1 MSTIVLMKAFE
12 SVPGRYDLGMRLI
25 TFGEIVK
32 LRRQISEAILPNS
45 KVLDIGCGTGELL
58 SMLARRGARVAAI
71 DKSPEMV
78 KMTRER
84 ATTEGIGDDVSV
96 SQNTAMEIDRLF
108 QDAEFD
114 AVVLSLVMSELT
126 TDERSWVLNQC
137 ARILKPGGV
146 LLIADEFWP
155 RSFVKKAAFSILR
168 FPLHL
173 ITYLYTQIKGLVTTN
188 IWWKIYYVIVEL
200 PLMLLSFFVSEP
212 LTAPLASPGK
222 FLPTTLKVTKASE
235 FWGGAVR
242 LLKIR
247 KEELD
252 LRKDDQT

>member
-25 TFGEIVK
+25 TFGEIGE
-32 LRRQISEAILPNS
+32 LRREITEAIPPNA

-58 SMLARRGARVAAI
+58 PLLAKRGAQVTAI
-71 DKSPEMV
+71 DKSTEMV
-78 KMTRER
+78 KTARER
-84 ATTEGIGDDVSV
+84 SAGEDILESV
-96 SQNTAMEIDRLF
+96 SINQNTAMEVDRLF
-108 QDAEFD
+108 KDAEFD

-126 TDERSWVLNQC
+126 KEERSWVLNQC
-137 ARILKPGGV
+137 ARMLKPDGV
-146 LLIADEFWP
+146 LLVADEFWP
-155 RSFVKKAAFSILR
+155 RSFLKRAAFSLVR

-173 ITYLYTQIKGLVTTN
+173 ITYLYTQIKELVTTN

-200 PLMLLSFFVSEP
+200 PLMLLSFLVSEP
-212 LTAPLASPGK
+212 LTNPLESPEM
-222 FLPTTLKVTKASE
+222 FLPKKLTVAHSRE

-247 KEELD
+247 KVD
-252 LRKDDQT
+252 LI

>member
-25 TFGEIVK
+25 TFGEIAQ
-32 LRRQISEAILPNS
+32 LRREISEAIPANS

-58 SMLARRGARVAAI
+58 PLLVRRGARVTAI

-78 KMTRER
+78 KTARER
-84 ATTEGIGDDVSV
+84 VAVEGIGDDVSINQ
-96 SQNTAMEIDRLF
+96 STAMEVDRLYK
-108 QDAEFD
+108 DAEFD

-126 TDERSWVLNQC
+126 NEERGWVLNQC
-137 ARILKPGGV
+137 ARILKPSGV
-146 LLIADEFWP
+146 LLVADEFWP
-155 RSFVKKAAFSILR
+155 RSFLRRTAFSILR

-173 ITYLYTQIKGLVTTN
+173 LTYLYTQIRGLVTTN
-188 IWWKIYYVIVEL
+188 VWWKIYYVIVEL

-212 LTAPLASPGK
+212 LTNPLKSPET
-222 FLPTTLKVTKASE
+222 FLPQKLTVAHTSE

-247 KEELD
+247 KED
-252 LRKDDQT
+252 